1 MTTVNLS
8 AADCRETGALAA
20 ELAATAPGL
29 IDDPRWVAEA
39 RRKSCRLPTR
49 LREATR
55 LFRHDPG
62 RDGVLIVRNLPLDEA
77 ELPLTPTVPESV
89 ERTATVPAAVAVMV
103 TLQIGE
109 IAAYRDEK
117 SGALVQNVVP
127 VPGREESQSNAG
139 STPLELH
146 VENAFHPHCPDYV
159 GLLCLRNDQPLNAGT
174 MVSSIRTALGL
185 LSPGT
190 LSVLREERFTTTPPP
205 SFSGGGPDP
214 AHAVLRGDP
223 DDPDVKVDFHAT
235 TTDDDEA
242 KVALEALR
250 GAFLQAAR
258 TLVLR
263 PGEMAVVD
271 NRIAIHGR
279 TAYQP
284 KYDGYDRWLHRT
296 FIHLDHRRTRAHRA
310 GNGNVLF

>member
-1 MTTVNLS
+1 M
-8 AADCRETGALAA
+8 
-20 ELAATAPGL
+20 
-29 IDDPRWVAEA
+29 AEA

-62 RDGVLIVRNLPLDEA
+62 RDGVLIVRNLPVDEA

-190 LSVLREERFTTTPPP
+190 LRVLREERFTTTPPAR
-205 SFSGGGPDP
+205 GHRGGPPTPPPRAPGGPPDP
-214 AHAVLRGDP
+214 PVYGVL
-223 DDPDVKVDFHAT
+223 
-235 TTDDDEA
+235 
-242 KVALEALR
+242 
-250 GAFLQAAR
+250 Q
-258 TLVLR
+258 
-263 PGEMAVVD
+263 
-271 NRIAIHGR
+271 
-279 TAYQP
+279 
-284 KYDGYDRWLHRT
+284 
-296 FIHLDHRRTRAHRA
+296 
-310 GNGNVLF
+310 